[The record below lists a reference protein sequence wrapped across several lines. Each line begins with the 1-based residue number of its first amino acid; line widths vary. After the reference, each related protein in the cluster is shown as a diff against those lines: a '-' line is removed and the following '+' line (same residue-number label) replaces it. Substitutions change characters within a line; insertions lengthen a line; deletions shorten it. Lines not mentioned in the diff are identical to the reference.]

1 MSPHRLST
9 SSLHRS
15 AFTLMEMVIA
25 MGVLGLLMAGIFGVA
40 KSTMELSSDLA
51 SSQERAMLRQN
62 LIDYLRRSFRSLPG
76 NAEIRLQ
83 NRSVSGT
90 YIPSL
95 TIVNGGN
102 SFSPGDALPPE
113 TGLELTAEQR
123 PGGYLRVLLRFLD
136 DQQTLALRS
145 GQNMRASKNDSP
157 LTLMDQVSQFEWK
170 FYDPNTQRWENTW
183 KDPRRPLMAEMV
195 VQLDDG
201 KSMRAVFWIP
211 PVVPVQNPVAPALN
225 PAGGPGGAAPP
236 PPGTV
241 PPPPPANP

>member
-1 MSPHRLST
+1 MSPPRPSPP
-9 SSLHRS
+9 SLHRS

-51 SSQERAMLRQN
+51 SSQERAMMRQN

-170 FYDPNTQRWENTW
+170 FYDPQTQRWENVW
-183 KDPRRPLMAEMV
+183 KDTRRPLMAEMI

-211 PVVPVQNPVAPALN
+211 PVVPVQNPVNPAPN
-225 PAGGPGGAAPP
+225 PAGAPGSTP